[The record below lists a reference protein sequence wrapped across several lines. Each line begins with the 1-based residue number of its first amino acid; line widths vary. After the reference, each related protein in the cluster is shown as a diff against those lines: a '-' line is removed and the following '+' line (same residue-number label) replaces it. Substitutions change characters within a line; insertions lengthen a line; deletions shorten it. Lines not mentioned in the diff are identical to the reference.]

1 MLMNVTLSW
10 IWLYHEYD
18 FIIKWK
24 RRGEGGGGWWW
35 WQIHVKVPV
44 TQSEIW
50 CWILA
55 ENSSSQSTTN
65 MNDPL
70 PHLCGLRPCMAR
82 ESGNMYY
89 YTTTDTCFISIK
101 VYHLCINYYT
111 NFSFKKRLL
120 TPLQW
125 YQIIISQNLFF
136 GAAGKNENGDNF
148 HFSVYFGEKM
158 NIDRN

>member
-1 MLMNVTLSW
+1 MVVANTCKSACHSIRDLMLN
-10 IWLYHEYD
+10 IG
-18 FIIKWK
+18 K
-24 RRGEGGGGWWW
+24 
-35 WQIHVKVPV
+35 
-44 TQSEIW
+44 
-50 CWILA
+50 
-55 ENSSSQSTTN
+55 NSSSQSTTS

-70 PHLCGLRPCMAR
+70 PHLCGLKPCMAR

-136 GAAGKNENGDNF
+136 GAAGKNENGNNF

>member
-1 MLMNVTLSW
+1 MDM
-10 IWLYHEYD
+10 IYHEYD

-24 RRGEGGGGWWW
+24 RRGGGGW

-50 CWILA
+50 CWILG

-136 GAAGKNENGDNF
+136 FWSCWNKWDGDNF

>member
-24 RRGEGGGGWWW
+24 RRGWWW

-50 CWILA
+50 CWILG

-89 YTTTDTCFISIK
+89 NITTDTCFISIK

-136 GAAGKNENGDNF
+136 GAAGLWKNENGDNF

>member
-1 MLMNVTLSW
+1 
-10 IWLYHEYD
+10 
-18 FIIKWK
+18 
-24 RRGEGGGGWWW
+24 
-35 WQIHVKVPV
+35 
-44 TQSEIW
+44 
-50 CWILA
+50 
-55 ENSSSQSTTN
+55 

-111 NFSFKKRLL
+111 NFSFKK
-120 TPLQW
+120 TFVDT
-125 YQIIISQNLFF
+125 IAMVSNHNFTESFFF